1 MSRSHLATNATDM
14 RTAAAL
20 VVTVV
25 MLAALGCSSVARA
38 PNVEFACE
46 AETCPLRFQGNTQVS
61 DAELATEVS
70 RREPQ
75 RRELFRE
82 LAPVLVRAAYYD
94 RGFIDVR
101 VDAHT
106 EAARDG
112 GHVLVL
118 AIDEGKPYWV
128 DRLSVQ
134 DPANLPGEPL
144 GNPGALRASISQT
157 SGAVFARRAMIDDV
171 RELLSHYREVGY
183 AWADADVTVRKDG
196 GEHFVAV
203 DITVVRGPATVFD
216 RVDVHGG
223 EGLPERAV
231 RERLAM
237 HPGEAYRASAV
248 EASSRA
254 LAELAGAGRR
264 VDVSQ
269 APVEGHPERVAVT
282 FGIMWADEGAR
293 P

>member
-1 MSRSHLATNATDM
+1 MSRSHPATNATDM
-14 RTAAAL
+14 RTLAAL
-20 VVTVV
+20 VVTT
-25 MLAALGCSSVARA
+25 AALGCSSVARA

-46 AETCPLRFQGNTQVS
+46 AETCPLRFQGNAQVS
-61 DAELATEVS
+61 DAELASEIA

-118 AIDEGKPYWV
+118 PIDEGKPYWV
-128 DRLSVQ
+128 DRLSVR

-144 GNPGALRASISQT
+144 GNSSALRAAISQS
-157 SGAVFARRAMIDDV
+157 SGAFFARRAMIDDV
-171 RELLSHYREVGY
+171 RDLLSRYREVGY
-183 AWADADVTVRKDG
+183 AWADADVTVHKDG

-203 DITVVRGPATVFD
+203 DITIVRGPATIFD

-223 EGLPERAV
+223 EGLPEHAV
-231 RERLAM
+231 QQRLAM

-282 FGIMWADEGAR
+282 FGIMWADGGLR